1 MDKKKPNVKL
11 NVVYDTFYRILT
23 TITPFVT
30 APYVARVIGADGIG
44 IQSYTQSIQSY
55 FIMFSSLGT
64 AVYGAREIARNR
76 DDDDARSR
84 LFWELE
90 IMCILTTSVCFLLWL
105 PLIFNSTEYGKIY
118 LVLSLGVIGT
128 ALDISW
134 FYTGLEKFKAIVA
147 RNTVVKIV
155 EVVLLF
161 TLVKSS
167 DDLIIYISISAF
179 ASFFCVLSYW
189 IGLGKLVS
197 FVPLKK
203 LKIFRHFKGTLIFF
217 LPSIA
222 SSIYLM
228 LDKPLL
234 KWITGDNAEIGYYQ
248 QAQKFIDVLK
258 SLVFVSINSVVG
270 VRMSNLYAK
279 DEKDEIRRNFSSSL
293 NYILFMGFGC
303 TFGLSAVAKV
313 LVPLFYGPGYDKV
326 VPLIYL
332 FSPIVIIIGVSNCI
346 EMQYF
351 TPCGRRAESIRYL
364 VVGAVVNLCLNV
376 LLIPSLKAFGATLA
390 TLIAEFIITVQY
402 VHNSRGVISLKA
414 IWLIGYKKL
423 FSGLL
428 MFISVVL
435 IGLIDMNRILLLVI
449 QIVSGVVIYVSLLLL
464 MKDKWLSSFLHD
476 ILIKVRL
483 IKEEKKDE

>member
-11 NVVYDTFYRILT
+11 NVVYDTLYRILT

-55 FIMFSSLGT
+55 FIMFASLGT
-64 AVYGAREIARNR
+64 AVYGSREVARAR
-76 DDDDARSR
+76 DDEKTLSK

-90 IMCILTTSVCFLLWL
+90 LMCILTTSVCFLLWI
-105 PLIFNSTEYGKIY
+105 PLVFRSTEYGKIY

-134 FYTGLEKFKAIVA
+134 FYTGLEKFRSIVT
-147 RNTVVKIV
+147 RNTVVKIA
-155 EVVLLF
+155 EIVLLF

-167 DDLIIYISISAF
+167 DDLLIYISISAVT
-179 ASFFCVLSYW
+179 SFLCYVSYW
-189 IGLGKLVS
+189 AGLGKLVKK
-197 FVPLKK
+197 VK
-203 LKIFRHFKGTLIFF
+203 LKELRIMRHFKGTLIFF

-258 SLVFVSINSVVG
+258 SIVFTSINSVVG
-270 VRMSNLYAK
+270 VRMSNLYAH
-279 DEKDEIRRNFSSSL
+279 DEKEQIRHNFSQSL

-303 TFGLSAVAKV
+303 AFGLSSVAKG

-332 FSPIVIIIGVSNCI
+332 FSPIVIIIGVSNCL

-364 VVGAVVNLCLNV
+364 VVGAVVNLSLNMA
-376 LLIPSLKAFGATLA
+376 LIPSLKAFGATLA
-390 TLIAEFIITVQY
+390 TLIAEAVITIQY
-402 VHNSRGVISLKA
+402 IHNSRRFISFKD
-414 IWLIGYKKL
+414 IWLIGWRKL
-423 FSGLL
+423 AAGFLMMCVVLLLGMLEMNTIVLLALQVVTGVIVYAGLL
-428 MFISVVL
+428 VL
-435 IGLIDMNRILLLVI
+435 FRDMWLI
-449 QIVSGVVIYVSLLLL
+449 
-464 MKDKWLSSFLHD
+464 SFLRD
-476 ILIKVRL
+476 ILTKFHIIRRR
-483 IKEEKKDE
+483 EEE